1 MSLGFWKVITAG
13 RQGNEEHLEG
23 ATLAAGGIRAATA
36 ADTAGDIA
44 DICTAAAPVTSSE
57 RMGGTS
63 ASDATALRRRGGL
76 EGGGGNCVA
85 TRGVQVGG

>member
-13 RQGNEEHLEG
+13 RQGNEEHLVG
-23 ATLAAGGIRAATA
+23 AARAAGGIRAATA

-44 DICTAAAPVTSSE
+44 DICTAAAPVTPSE
-57 RMGGTS
+57 RIGGTS

-76 EGGGGNCVA
+76 EGGGGNCVT
-85 TRGVQVGG
+85 TRGV

>member
-1 MSLGFWKVITAG
+1 MSLGFRKGIAAG
-13 RQGNEEHLEG
+13 RQGNEEHLVG
-23 ATLAAGGIRAATA
+23 AARAAGGIRSATA

-44 DICTAAAPVTSSE
+44 DICTAAAPVTPSE
-57 RMGGTS
+57 RIGGTS

-76 EGGGGNCVA
+76 EEGGGNHVA